1 MTGKQI
7 PGTMKREVRRVKTGK
22 RAERAMAE
30 NNRTLAIGMGYHS
43 NKLLPL
49 PFRKVSAADLLAC
62 LNCYPVYTGA
72 A

>member
-1 MTGKQI
+1 
-7 PGTMKREVRRVKTGK
+7 MKREVRRMKIGK

-30 NNRTLAIGMGYHS
+30 NNRTLAIVFPGMGYHS

-49 PFRKVSAADLLAC
+49 PFRKVGAADLLAC
-62 LNCYPVYTGA
+62 LNCYTVYTGA

>member
-1 MTGKQI
+1 
-7 PGTMKREVRRVKTGK
+7 
-22 RAERAMAE
+22 MAE

-62 LNCYPVYTGA
+62 LNCYPVLQELRKKIRHRLDNQEKNHYDYIVYKKRL
-72 A
+72 